1 MIPLQLQ
8 IKNFLSYGPDVQTI
22 DFSSYHLICL
32 SGKNGHGKSALLDA
46 MTWALWGQARK
57 TINTSRADQGLLRL
71 GQLTMFVVFDFVFN
85 GATYRVRREF
95 SNYANKPQTNLDFG
109 MRNPTT
115 HEIIPLT
122 EKTIRTTQATIDSL
136 LNLDYDS
143 FINSAFLR
151 QGGSNEFSKKSPRE
165 RKQVLATIL
174 GLGHYENLRKH
185 ASDKAK
191 EGINQKA
198 LLTAVYDKNVQAIAD
213 AAPLKEQRAALGE
226 QLIQLAEREKT
237 YIALQTQLFAQEKK
251 YLQKKEK
258 FSLTL
263 FQQQQ
268 LETTLEQQRTLLGT
282 THTAWQKL
290 LTKLRLLTT
299 SSIDHYAERA
309 AVAATIQTMQD
320 AVHEQIACKQQILSH
335 KELLSKIT
343 LQFKETAQKNMQE
356 LTNKIHQTTLEIA
369 ANKSALAE
377 HTAHTTQLDQELS
390 ALQKNIQELTVTIE
404 KSEQLNSDTT
414 RIEQQFEKRR
424 TQYQLWIAEGNWLAA
439 EQKSIAEKQRLTQD
453 DQNPSCPLCEQ
464 NLSASR
470 KRFLK
475 QAFAKREQ
483 FLTHRITRLQNV
495 ILRLKTVLFEQH
507 AALTGLKKKADDVT
521 HMRLQI
527 TQLRDTAA
535 QKAALLQER
544 ASARKKL
551 EEHKESLAKELAQI
565 QSCFATASVEQELLL
580 YQDTEYLQTIQNL
593 RSLEQKIADQNYD
606 ATKHAQLIEQL
617 KSIDATIADRARIGE
632 LQAIKQQHEQTIQ
645 DLCTRLRSLK
655 EEQKQ
660 YAQIHI
666 SIKELDNQYAEIQA
680 EHASLAN
687 KLQECA
693 LEKNRLSEQKG
704 RLDNEHEQ
712 LTRLEQSLGEQKRV
726 IDRCELDICDYQAI
740 AHATSKEGI
749 QALLIEDAIPEIEQ
763 EANHLLAK
771 LTNNQAQIFIESLRD
786 LKKGGTKETLDI
798 KISDAI
804 GIRPYELFSGGEAFR
819 IDFALRIALSKLLA
833 RRAGTSLQTLI
844 IDEGFGSQDDEG
856 LSNIMEAIYKI
867 QDDFAKIIIVSHL
880 DTMKNQFP
888 VHLHVEKGANGSRV
902 QVIEQG

>member
-57 TINTSRADQGLLRL
+57 TINTARADQGLLRL

-85 GATYRVRREF
+85 GTTYRVRREF
-95 SNYANKPQTNLDFG
+95 SNYGNKQQAHLDFG
-109 MRNPTT
+109 MRNPTS
-115 HEIIPLT
+115 HEIFPLT
-122 EKTIRTTQATIDSL
+122 EKTIRATQEKIDAL

-174 GLGHYENLRKH
+174 GLGHYEQLRKY

-191 EGINQKA
+191 ESIAHKTV
-198 LLTAVYDKNVQAIAD
+198 LMSLYEKNVSTVAEQAS
-213 AAPLKEQRAALGE
+213 LKLRRTTLIEELE
-226 QLIQLAEREKT
+226 QLAAREKACT
-237 YIALQTQLFAQEKK
+237 ELHVKLLDQEKI
-251 YLQKKEK
+251 YLQKKEQI
-258 FSLTL
+258 SLVQ
-263 FQQQQ
+263 FQHEQ
-268 LETTLEQQRTLLGT
+268 LIKEIEQQRTLLRT
-282 THTAWQKL
+282 THHAWQKL
-290 LTKLRLLTT
+290 LSKLRVLNTQT
-299 SSIDHYAERA
+299 DYYAERDTIA
-309 AVAATIQTMQD
+309 ADLQTMQT
-320 AVHEQIACKQQILSH
+320 AIHEHINYKQQILSC
-335 KELLSKIT
+335 KEFISKLT
-343 LQFKETAQKNMQE
+343 LQFKEETQKNLQALTNTIHQLTLEINTSTATLVQNTAQYSALEQELVTLQKTVQE
-356 LTNKIHQTTLEIA
+356 LTAKTT
-369 ANKSALAE
+369 
-377 HTAHTTQLDQELS
+377 H
-390 ALQKNIQELTVTIE
+390 
-404 KSEQLNSDTT
+404 SEQLHTDIA

-424 TQYQLWIAEGNWLAA
+424 THYQLWIAHGNWLAT
-439 EQKSIAEKQRLTQD
+439 EQKSIADKQKLTQD

-475 QAFAKREQ
+475 QTFVKREQ
-483 FLTHRITRLQNV
+483 FLTHRITRLHTVVQ
-495 ILRLKTVLFEQH
+495 RLKIILFEQH
-507 AALTGLKKKADDVT
+507 KTVTELKAAADQQAQFKT
-521 HMRLQI
+521 QI
-527 TQLRDTAA
+527 TQLNQAYTQKTQTLHEQSITIQRIERHKQELEKQITQMQA
-535 QKAALLQER
+535 QL
-544 ASARKKL
+544 
-551 EEHKESLAKELAQI
+551 
-565 QSCFATASVEQELLL
+565 ATASVECELLL
-580 YQDTEYLQTIQNL
+580 YQDTSYLEAIQQL
-593 RSLEQKIADQNYD
+593 RDYEQKVATHTYD
-606 ATKHAQLIEQL
+606 ATRHTQLVEQL
-617 KSIDATIADRARIGE
+617 KAIDAHIADKGRLGELLAAKQHHATTIQRLCTQLKTHQEEQKKYVLALSGSQELDRQHSE
-632 LQAIKQQHEQTIQ
+632 LQAQQATLASSLQT
-645 DLCTRLRSLK
+645 
-655 EEQKQ
+655 
-660 YAQIHI
+660 Y
-666 SIKELDNQYAEIQA
+666 
-680 EHASLAN
+680 
-687 KLQECA
+687 A
-693 LEKNRLSEQKG
+693 LEKNRLAEQKG

-712 LTRLEQSLGEQKRV
+712 ITRLEQSLGEQKKV
-726 IDRCELDICDYQAI
+726 IDACETDICDYQAI

-749 QALLIEDAIPEIEQ
+749 QALLIEDAIPEIEH
-763 EANHLLAK
+763 EANRLLAK

-798 KISDAI
+798 KISDAV

-833 RRAGTSLQTLI
+833 HRAGTSLQTLI

>member
-46 MTWALWGQARK
+46 MTWVLWGQARK
-57 TINTSRADQGLLRL
+57 TINTARADQGLLRL
-71 GQLTMFVVFDFVFN
+71 GQLNMFVVFDFIFN

-95 SNYANKPQTNLDFG
+95 SNYANKPQANLDFG
-109 MRNPTT
+109 LRNPTT

-122 EKTIRTTQATIDSL
+122 EKTIRTTQEKIDSL

-174 GLGHYENLRKH
+174 GLGHYERLRKY

-191 EGINQKA
+191 ERITHKT
-198 LLTAVYDKNVQAIAD
+198 LLSSLYEKNVQAVTEH
-213 AAPLKEQRAALGE
+213 APLKLQRMYLIDELA
-226 QLIQLAEREKT
+226 QLIEREKSC
-237 YIALQTQLFAQEKK
+237 IALQAQLVEQEKT
-251 YLQKKEK
+251 YLQKKEQA
-258 FSLTL
+258 SLVL

-268 LETTLEQQRTLLGT
+268 LETTIEQQRCLLRT
-282 THTAWQKL
+282 THATWQKL
-290 LTKLRLLTT
+290 LTKLRMLSAQT
-299 SSIDHYAERA
+299 DYYAERA
-309 AVAATIQTMQD
+309 TIARAIQTMQD
-320 AVHEQIACKQQILSH
+320 AVHEQIAFKQQILSC
-335 KELLSKIT
+335 KELISKIT
-343 LQFKETAQKNMQE
+343 LQFKENAQKNVQE

-369 ANKSALAE
+369 SCTRTLTE
-377 HTAHTTQLDQELS
+377 HTAHSLALEQEQNML
-390 ALQKNIQELTVTIE
+390 KTTIE
-404 KSEQLNSDTT
+404 NLTLKIANSAQIQKEITLV
-414 RIEQQFEKRR
+414 EQQFEKRR
-424 TQYQLWIAEGNWLAA
+424 TYYQLWITEGNWLSA
-439 EQKSIAEKQRLTQD
+439 EQKSIAEKQKLTQD

-475 QAFAKREQ
+475 QTFTKREQ
-483 FLTHRITRLQNV
+483 FLTHRITRLQK
-495 ILRLKTVLFEQH
+495 ILQRLKTLLFEQH
-507 AALTGLKKKADDVT
+507 AALTTLKKTADEYA
-521 HMRLQI
+521 QI
-527 TQLRDTAA
+527 KTQIVQLNQSYT
-535 QKAALLQER
+535 QKTDSAQER
-544 ASARKKL
+544 IATAQRL
-551 EEHKESLAKELAQI
+551 EQQKDVLAKQLTQAKAHF
-565 QSCFATASVEQELLL
+565 STASVEQELLM
-580 YQDTEYLQTIQNL
+580 YQDTDYLQAIQNL
-593 RSLEQKIADQNYD
+593 RELEHKVSTHVYD
-606 ATKHAQLIEQL
+606 ATQHTQLIEQL
-617 KSIDATIADRARIGE
+617 KAIDAHIADRARIGE
-632 LQAIKQQHEQTIQ
+632 LQAVKQQHEQTIQ
-645 DLCTRLRSLK
+645 NICTLLRTLK
-655 EEQKQ
+655 EEQKK
-660 YAQIHI
+660 YALTQA
-666 SIKELDNQYAEIQA
+666 SMQELDQLYGEIQA
-680 EHASLAN
+680 QNASLAS
-687 KLQECA
+687 KLGACA
-693 LEKNRLSEQKG
+693 LEKNRLAEQKG

-712 LTRLEQSLGEQKRV
+712 LTRLEESLGEQKKV
-726 IDRCELDICDYQAI
+726 IDACEIDICDYQAI

-844 IDEGFGSQDDEG
+844 IDEGFGSQDEEG